1 MQLTQFCTDRFF
13 QRICPNSV
21 VSRTRENMNIIP
33 TTDSLQPF
41 WCKSS
46 SLERT
51 NISKTVLYLAYAIC
65 TCCSCHMWHQSVIP
79 PQQWFLCSTKQNLHV
94 QRFTLNHLIWLNDNL
109 IFSHCMSSWNQQMK
123 KSISSSHIY
132 SRLNNCRIMH
142 TLLQHWGINEKKWL
156 STVWFI
162 CKRGAAYMF
171 QWSTARNSTALHCPN
186 TSNNTQSKLSR

>member
-1 MQLTQFCTDRFF
+1 MSSQGRGKILTF
-13 QRICPNSV
+13 
-21 VSRTRENMNIIP
+21 IIP

-41 WCKSS
+41 WCKCS

-65 TCCSCHMWHQSVIP
+65 TCCSCHMQHQSIIP

-94 QRFTLNHLIWLNDNL
+94 QRFTLNHLIWLTDNL
-109 IFSHCMSSWNQQMK
+109 IFSHCMSTWNQQM

-142 TLLQHWGINEKKWL
+142 TLLQHWAINEKKVAFNCVVHL
-156 STVWFI
+156 Q
-162 CKRGAAYMF
+162 KRCCLHVSMV
-171 QWSTARNSTALHCPN
+171 NSKKQHCPAL
-186 TSNNTQSKLSR
+186 SKY